1 MIISL
6 YILSPN
12 SLGVGQTVTDIDV
25 LDYTGAGEHFAI
37 SDVAA
42 ATAASYQPR
51 LHGR

>member
-1 MIISL
+1 VIISL

-42 ATAASYQPR
+42 ATTASYQPR